1 MPRTLPIFSLEGK
14 TCVVTGASQGLGA
27 QILAAFALSGA
38 KGAVVDLSKESADKS
53 LKNIKQEVTDAGLP
67 EPELRGYECNTASEE
82 MVTKTWDQIVKDFK
96 RVDVLVTNAGL
107 AGGSAAED
115 YDFKEWQKI
124 LDVNVNG
131 TFLFARVAGKHMIE
145 QGIKGNIIMVSSM
158 SGSIVNRPQKQSA
171 YNVSKAAVAHM
182 MRSMATEWGEHG
194 IRVNALSPGYIQ
206 TAKTQGEEMEKMSK
220 EWLGMIPLQ
229 RIAKPEEFR
238 GTVVWMA
245 SDASSYLTGSD
256 IVVDGGY
263 TACNWLA
270 EYRDEDPKTT
280 SLAVGVNGQDTG
292 GASFIDSRVTPRPR
306 TNTYCNLR

>member
-1 MPRTLPIFSLEGK
+1 MPPTLPIFSLEGK

-38 KGAVVDLSKESADKS
+38 KGAVVDLSKESADETV
-53 LKNIKQEVTDAGLP
+53 KNLKQEVTDAGLP
-67 EPELRGYECNTASEE
+67 EPEIKSYECNTASEE
-82 MVTKTWDQIVKDFK
+82 TVTKTWDQIVKDFK
-96 RVDVLVTNAGL
+96 RVDVLVTNAGS

-115 YDFKEWQKI
+115 YDFKEWQKL

-131 TFLFARVAGKHMIE
+131 TFLFARAAGKHMIE
-145 QGIKGNIIMVSSM
+145 EGIKGNIIMVSSM

-171 YNVSKAAVAHM
+171 YNVSKAAVSHM

-194 IRVNALSPGYIQ
+194 IRVNALSPGYID

-220 EWLGMIPLQ
+220 EWVDMIPLH

-256 IVVDGGY
+256 IIVDGGY
-263 TACNWLA
+263 TAW
-270 EYRDEDPKTT
+270 
-280 SLAVGVNGQDTG
+280 
-292 GASFIDSRVTPRPR
+292 
-306 TNTYCNLR
+306 